1 MYDFAR
7 GPLVWIAF
15 LIFFGGSAY
24 RIISTIMLARKDKV
38 ILPYMHAKSGM
49 RSIVHWLI
57 PFGSRNMRLRPFFTL
72 MSFLFHAC
80 LLLTPILTLGHVAL
94 WEESWGVSWWHLPDS
109 LSTLMT
115 FIVVAGGVVFVL
127 RRLADPTVRLVT
139 TASDFLVVLIVI
151 APFVTGL
158 MAYYQL
164 FDYKTV
170 ITIHMWTG
178 ALWLAA
184 VPFTKI
190 AHMLFFPLTRAYMGS
205 EFGYVR
211 NARDW

>member
-15 LIFFGGSAY
+15 AIFFGGSVY
-24 RIISTIMLARKDKV
+24 RIISTIMLAKKDKV
-38 ILPYMHAKSGM
+38 ILPYMRTKYGL
-49 RSIVHWLI
+49 RSIAHWLI
-57 PFGSRNMRLRPFFTL
+57 PFGSRNMRLRPFFTI

-80 LLLTPILTLGHVAL
+80 LLLTPIFTLGHIAL
-94 WEESWGVSWWHLPDS
+94 WQESWGVSWWHLPDT

-127 RRLADPTVRLVT
+127 RRLSDPTVRMVT
-139 TASDFLVVLIVI
+139 SFGDFVVVLIVI

-158 MAYYQL
+158 LAYYQV
-164 FDYKTV
+164 FDYRTI

-178 ALWLAA
+178 AIWLAS

-190 AHMLFFPLTRAYMGS
+190 AHMLFFPLTRAYMGC